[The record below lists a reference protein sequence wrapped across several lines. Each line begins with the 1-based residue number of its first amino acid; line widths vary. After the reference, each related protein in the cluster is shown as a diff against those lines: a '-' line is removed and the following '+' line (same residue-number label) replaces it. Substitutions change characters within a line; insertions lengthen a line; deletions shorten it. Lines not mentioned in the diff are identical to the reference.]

1 MDFINKIMTTYPG
14 LLENVLALPEFT
26 QDDKEFFR
34 YLFQNAEKK
43 TKDAI
48 LLALKKSKNPLK
60 TVVSILRKVIRQ
72 RNQNPPPPVA
82 RDPPAPPPVDRP
94 PVAPASGIGP
104 GVGPPRPGPPASGVG
119 PGVDP
124 PRPGPPTSGVGPGVD
139 PAFPPALFG
148 PASGVA
154 RGPRGPRGPRGLPAA
169 ILVNPFV
176 NGAIQI
182 NPPNPFVNGVIQ
194 INPPK
199 TGPIVQ
205 MVRDETIDNINSQ
218 LDQFIQSIPTWNWAQ
233 TIKRNKNNKNKNQ
246 KTTRFIN

>member
-14 LLENVLALPEFT
+14 LLERAFALSKFT

-34 YLFQNAEKK
+34 DLFQNAENK

-48 LLALKKSKNPLK
+48 LLRLQRSKNRLQ
-60 TVVSILRKVIRQ
+60 TVLDILRQLIRL
-72 RNQNPPPPVA
+72 RDQNDGLPVP
-82 RDPPAPPPVDRP
+82 PPAPPASPSTRP
-94 PVAPASGIGP
+94 PPA
-104 GVGPPRPGPPASGVG
+104 PPAPPAPPS

-124 PRPGPPTSGVGPGVD
+124 RGRAPAPGVD
-139 PAFPPALFG
+139 TRGRAPAFPPFS
-148 PASGVA
+148 PA
-154 RGPRGPRGPRGLPAA
+154 PPPPAA

-176 NGAIQI
+176 NGA
-182 NPPNPFVNGVIQ
+182 IQ

-233 TIKRNKNNKNKNQ
+233 TIKRNKNNKNKNKNKNQ

>member
-124 PRPGPPTSGVGPGVD
+124 
-139 PAFPPALFG
+139 AFPPALFG